1 MRRILYGNP
10 GWEPGEARRDKGRLS
25 RPFPR
30 MAPRTRK
37 KGERGEVETDLKKIR
52 RMAREREAEVDAFIE
67 ELKSRRVSKRRLD
80 AALKRFMKEAM
91 PAFDCTRC
99 AACCKEAYVVVET
112 PDIAR
117 LASAAGMKRSEF
129 RAAYVGRNE
138 DRDTCLNRR
147 PCPFLKRN
155 LCVHYEAR
163 PDCCREYPFSL
174 AVDSTDKLDNLSA
187 NYLVC
192 PVVFH
197 AVERLRAEFSA

>member
-1 MRRILYGNP
+1 M
-10 GWEPGEARRDKGRLS
+10 
-25 RPFPR
+25 
-30 MAPRTRK
+30 
-37 KGERGEVETDLKKIR
+37 ERDLKKIR
-52 RMAREREAEVDAFIE
+52 RLAKEREAEIDEFIE
-67 ELKSRRVSKRRLD
+67 ELKNRRVSKRSLD
-80 AALKRFMKEAM
+80 ATLKRLLEEIM

-117 LASAAGMKRSEF
+117 LAEATGMKRSEF
-129 RAAYVGRNE
+129 RAQYVGKNE

-155 LCVHYEAR
+155 LCVLYEAR

-174 AVDSTDKLDNLSA
+174 AVDSTEKLDNLSA

-192 PVVFH
+192 PVLFH

>member
-1 MRRILYGNP
+1 
-10 GWEPGEARRDKGRLS
+10 
-25 RPFPR
+25 
-30 MAPRTRK
+30 
-37 KGERGEVETDLKKIR
+37 VEKDLRKIR
-52 RMAREREAEVDAFIE
+52 KMAKEREAEVDEFIE
-67 ELKSRRVSKRRLD
+67 ELKNRLVPKRKLD

-91 PAFDCTRC
+91 PSFDCTKC

-117 LASAAGMKRSEF
+117 LASALGMKRSQF
-129 RAAYVGRNE
+129 RAEYVGRNE
-138 DRDTCLNRR
+138 DRDTCLKRR

-155 LCVHYEAR
+155 LCVLYEAR

-174 AVDSTDKLDNLSA
+174 AVDSTEKFDNLSA

-197 AVERLRAEFSA
+197 AVERLREDFPL